1 MQSEAGPAE
10 TMGAGSVADTD
21 RQICCSMTGALLSVV
36 REDGGDA
43 AVASLLG
50 RAGTN
55 RDLSYLENPDNWIS
69 LAEAT
74 ALLAAGV
81 AESGDQAFARR
92 VGEHTVRRHA
102 GTQVSTILRSLGSTE
117 AVLEQITRTTAKL
130 SAVTDLETLEARPG
144 HAVVRAR
151 ARPGFERTRLHCD
164 WAAGLISSSPILF
177 GLPPA
182 RVSESECQARGDASC
197 LYEVSWDAELAA
209 QAADPQLRVT
219 ALEAQMIAMSARLK
233 SCFATA
239 GDLVSASDLR
249 TVLQRI
255 VERAAT
261 AVRAP
266 SRVLAVRTEEAAEL
280 EVYCHGIDADTGE
293 ALARASLEGGP
304 MSGTALA
311 VEVRSSR
318 RSYGRLIAHY
328 PTSMEFFP
336 QEEELLRLYA
346 QHAAAVLDMATA
358 LDDSDKRHREVS
370 ALHSLALALAEA
382 GTSDEVAQRL
392 AASVPEVVDCDR
404 VSVWLW
410 DGVDERLRMQAR
422 AGGPD
427 QLLSHLQGMTIS
439 PADTP
444 SLERMIA
451 APEPMFFHAGE
462 RDPYIAELM
471 ETLGVIA
478 MVVVPILARGDFLG
492 VLTVSVSE
500 HPKRLDPTR
509 ELLAQLT
516 GVAALAATA
525 LKNGQLVD
533 TLAFRANHDGLTGL
547 LNRVG
552 FRQRIDSIFATA
564 ESRDA
569 RMGLLFVD
577 LNGFKDINDLYG
589 HDAGDELIREV
600 ARRLHATTRA
610 EDSIARFGGDE
621 FAIILTDISSRD
633 QLRAAEERVRAVFPE
648 AFRLGEVPVSIEAS
662 VGSALFP
669 EDGSTMAELVRHAD
683 AAMYVD
689 KAKARSAREEKRE
702 PQPPSAVRARAARG
716 PARTG
721 SRRPAAASKSPAS

>member
-1 MQSEAGPAE
+1 MQGEAEAADR
-10 TMGAGSVADTD
+10 MGATSAADTD
-21 RQICCSMTGALLSVV
+21 RQMCCSMTSALLSVV
-36 REDGGDA
+36 REDGGDE
-43 AVASLLG
+43 AVASVLT
-50 RAGTN
+50 RAGTD
-55 RDLSYLENPDNWIS
+55 RDLAHLENPDNWIS
-69 LAEAT
+69 LAEAS

-81 AESGDQAFARR
+81 DEFDDPTFARR
-92 VGEHTVRRHA
+92 VGEHTLRRHA
-102 GTQVSTILRSLGSTE
+102 GTQVSTLLRSLGSTE
-117 AVLEQITRTTAKL
+117 AVLKQVTLTAAKL
-130 SAVTDLETLEARPG
+130 SAVTDIETLEACPG
-144 HAVVRAR
+144 RAVVRAR

-164 WAAGLISSSPILF
+164 WAAGLIASSPILF
-177 GLPPA
+177 GLPLA
-182 RVSESECQARGDASC
+182 RVSETECQARGDASC

-239 GDLVSASDLR
+239 GDLVSAADLR

-266 SRVLAVRTEEAAEL
+266 THVLAVRTEEAAEL
-280 EVYCHGIDADTGE
+280 EVYSHGVDPDAGE
-293 ALARASLEGGP
+293 ALARAALAGGDTN
-304 MSGTALA
+304 GTALA
-311 VEVRSSR
+311 VEIKSSR

-358 LDDSDKRHREVS
+358 LDESDKRHREVS

-392 AASVPEVVDCDR
+392 VASVPEVVDCDR

-410 DGVDERLRMQAR
+410 DVVEERLRMQAR
-422 AGGPD
+422 AGGFD
-427 QLLSHLQGMTIS
+427 GALSHLQGMTIS

-462 RDPYIAELM
+462 SDPHVEELM
-471 ETLGVIA
+471 ATLGVIA

-500 HPKRLDPTR
+500 HPKRLHPTR

-525 LKNGQLVD
+525 IKNGQLVD
-533 TLAFRANHDGLTGL
+533 TLEFRANHDGLTGL

-552 FRQRIDSIFATA
+552 FRQRIDAIFALPA
-564 ESRDA
+564 SGDA

-577 LNGFKDINDLYG
+577 LDRFKDINDLYG
-589 HDAGDELIREV
+589 HDAGD
-600 ARRLHATTRA
+600 
-610 EDSIARFGGDE
+610 
-621 FAIILTDISSRD
+621 
-633 QLRAAEERVRAVFPE
+633 
-648 AFRLGEVPVSIEAS
+648 
-662 VGSALFP
+662 
-669 EDGSTMAELVRHAD
+669 
-683 AAMYVD
+683 
-689 KAKARSAREEKRE
+689 
-702 PQPPSAVRARAARG
+702 
-716 PARTG
+716 
-721 SRRPAAASKSPAS
+721 

>member
-1 MQSEAGPAE
+1 VAG
-10 TMGAGSVADTD
+10 TD
-21 RQICCSMTGALLSVV
+21 RQICCSMTSALLSVV
-36 REDGGDA
+36 REEGGDA
-43 AVASLLG
+43 AVGSVLG
-50 RAGTN
+50 RAGSN
-55 RDLSYLENPDNWIS
+55 RDLAYLENPDNWIS

-74 ALLAAGV
+74 ALLEAGV
-81 AESGDQAFARR
+81 AESGDEAFARH

-117 AVLEQITRTTAKL
+117 AVLEQITRTAAKL

-144 HAVVRAR
+144 RAVVRAR
-151 ARPGFERTRLHCD
+151 ARPGFERSRLHCD
-164 WAAGLISSSPILF
+164 WAAGLMSSATILF
-177 GLPPA
+177 GLPLA

-219 ALEAQMIAMSARLK
+219 ALEAQMLAMSARLK

-239 GDLVSASDLR
+239 GDLVSAADLR

-266 SRVLAVRTEEAAEL
+266 SHVLAVRTGEGAEL
-280 EVYCHGIDADTGE
+280 EVYSHGIDADAGE
-293 ALARASLEGGP
+293 ALVWATLGGSA
-304 MSGTALA
+304 MSGSALA
-311 VEVRSSR
+311 VDVKSSR
-318 RSYGRLIAHY
+318 RSYGQLIAHY

-358 LDDSDKRHREVS
+358 LDESDRRHREVS

-382 GTSDEVAQRL
+382 GTSNEVAERL

-410 DGVDERLRMQAR
+410 DEVEKRLRLQAR
-422 AGGPD
+422 AGGFD
-427 QLLSHLQGMTIS
+427 GSFSHLRDMTIS

-444 SLERMIA
+444 SLQRMIA
-451 APEPMFFHAGE
+451 APEPMFFRAGE
-462 RDPYIAELM
+462 KDPYIAELM
-471 ETLGVIA
+471 TMLGVIA

-492 VLTVSVSE
+492 VLTVSVTA

-509 ELLAQLT
+509 DLLAQLT

-533 TLAFRANHDGLTGL
+533 TLEFRANHDGLTGL

-552 FRQRIDSIFATA
+552 FRQRIDTILAIA
-564 ESRDA
+564 ESGET

-577 LNGFKDINDLYG
+577 LNGFKDVNDLYG

-600 ARRLHATTRA
+600 ARRLQATTRA
-610 EDSIARFGGDE
+610 ADSIARFGGDE
-621 FAIILTDISSRD
+621 FAIILTEIESRD
-633 QLRAAEERVRAVFPE
+633 QVRAAEARVRAVFGE
-648 AFRLGEVPVSIEAS
+648 ALRLGDVQVRIGAS
-662 VGSALFP
+662 VGSGLFP
-669 EDGSTMAELVRHAD
+669 DDGSTIAALVRHAD

-689 KAKARSAREEKRE
+689 KAQTRRAHEEQREGQPASVGPAGRARSAAR
-702 PQPPSAVRARAARG
+702 PSSPRS
-716 PARTG
+716 PARPKT
-721 SRRPAAASKSPAS
+721 PASS